1 MPVCALSC
9 RPTQDTREKTTSFG
23 GYGFQC
29 SCREVSKQAFLS
41 DDEVRHCLQAVAT
54 PQMPPMKIPNKL
66 LTAKKLVKV
75 VQKLVPICKAVMQ
88 ILQVFKISI

>member
-1 MPVCALSC
+1 
-9 RPTQDTREKTTSFG
+9 
-23 GYGFQC
+23 
-29 SCREVSKQAFLS
+29 
-41 DDEVRHCLQAVAT
+41 
-54 PQMPPMKIPNKL
+54 MPPMKIPNKL